1 MADEEE
7 TVYVVAPGVTVY
19 DDDNVFPEGTEI
31 TPEDL
36 GDLNAFR
43 ALMAAGKIVVST
55 GGGEPPPAD
64 DDWNYTD
71 IDTELNPYSPNPVE
85 NRTLYARFK
94 GLDDADKELAAQ
106 VAVLTEAMAV
116 PIPAQD
122 IRDIYEGAMNN
133 GEEVS

>member
-1 MADEEE
+1 MPQMANEEE

-55 GGGEPPPAD
+55 GGG
-64 DDWNYTD
+64 
-71 IDTELNPYSPNPVE
+71 
-85 NRTLYARFK
+85 
-94 GLDDADKELAAQ
+94 
-106 VAVLTEAMAV
+106 
-116 PIPAQD
+116 
-122 IRDIYEGAMNN
+122 
-133 GEEVS
+133 

>member
-7 TVYVVAPGVTVY
+7 TVYVVALGVTVY

-55 GGGEPPPAD
+55 GPDEPPPTND
-64 DDWNYTD
+64 KWNYTD
-71 IDTELNPYSPNPVE
+71 IDTELNSYSPNPVE

-94 GLDDADKELAAQ
+94 GLDNIDKKLAQQ

-122 IRDIYEGAMNN
+122 IRDIYEGAMND